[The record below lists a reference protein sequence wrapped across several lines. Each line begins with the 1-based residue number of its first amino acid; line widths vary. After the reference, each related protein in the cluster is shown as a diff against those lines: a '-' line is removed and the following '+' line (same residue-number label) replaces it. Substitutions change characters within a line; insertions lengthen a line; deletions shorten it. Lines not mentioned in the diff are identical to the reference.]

1 MRDFINYLKN
11 PSEDLKLPA
20 KKIWSVLL
28 IFLTIYIIKIIVAI
42 VSHVVFKDNIPDSGL
57 RDLPTVLPLWMVL
70 FIPPLLEELSFRL
83 WLKRNTVTIL
93 ISSVC
98 FVWCMASMFLADA
111 MYSTDRLVLRC
122 IVALAGGVAVTLLL
136 KKQIINA
143 KFPIIFYL
151 SAILFGLMHAHNFI
165 DVASFAGAL
174 FVLIN
179 LAMHML
185 SGLFFGYVR
194 VGYGIVAS
202 FLFHVANNLVVV
214 FMYL

>member
-11 PSEDLKLPA
+11 PFEDLKLPA

-28 IFLTIYIIKIIVAI
+28 VFLTIYIIKIIVAI
-42 VSHVVFKDNIPDSGL
+42 VSHVVFKDNAPDSGL
-57 RDLPTVLPLWMVL
+57 RDLPTVLPLWFVL
-70 FIPPLLEELSFRL
+70 FITPLLEELSFRL

-93 ISSVC
+93 ISTVC
-98 FVWCMASMFLADA
+98 FIWCLASMFLSDVL
-111 MYSTDRLVLRC
+111 YSTDRLVLRC
-122 IVALAGGVAVTLLL
+122 IVALAVGVALALLL

-165 DVASFAGAL
+165 DVASIAGAL

-179 LAMHML
+179 LAMHTL
-185 SGLFFGYVR
+185 TGLFLGYVR

-202 FLFHVANNLVVV
+202 FLLHVTNNLVVV
-214 FMYL
+214 YLYL

>member
-28 IFLTIYIIKIIVAI
+28 VFLTIYIIKIIVAI
-42 VSHVVFKDNIPDSGL
+42 VSHVVFKDNAPDSGL
-57 RDLPTVLPLWMVL
+57 MDLPTVFPLWLVL
-70 FIPPLLEELSFRL
+70 FVPPLLEELSFRL
-83 WLKRNTVTIL
+83 WLKRNTATIL
-93 ISSVC
+93 ISSVG
-98 FVWCMASMFLADA
+98 FVWCLASMFLADA
-111 MYSTDRLVLRC
+111 IYSTDRLVLKC
-122 IVALAGGVAVTLLL
+122 IVALAGGGAVALLL

-151 SAILFGLMHAHNFI
+151 SAILFGLMHACNFI
-165 DVASFAGAL
+165 DVSSFAGAL

-179 LAMHML
+179 LVMHML
-185 SGLFFGYVR
+185 TGLFLGYVR

-202 FLFHVANNLVVV
+202 ILFHVTNNLVVI
-214 FMYL
+214 FLYL

>member
-11 PSEDLKLPA
+11 PFEDLKLPA

-28 IFLTIYIIKIIVAI
+28 VFLTIYIIKIIVAI
-42 VSHVVFKDNIPDSGL
+42 VSHVVFKDNAPDSGL
-57 RDLPTVLPLWMVL
+57 RDLPTVLPLWFVL

-93 ISSVC
+93 ISTVC
-98 FVWCMASMFLADA
+98 FIWCLASMFLSDVL
-111 MYSTDRLVLRC
+111 YSTDRLVLRC
-122 IVALAGGVAVTLLL
+122 IVALAVGVALALLL

-165 DVASFAGAL
+165 DVASIAGAL

-179 LAMHML
+179 LAMHTL
-185 SGLFFGYVR
+185 TGLFLGYVR

-202 FLFHVANNLVVV
+202 FLLHVTNNLVVV
-214 FMYL
+214 YLYL